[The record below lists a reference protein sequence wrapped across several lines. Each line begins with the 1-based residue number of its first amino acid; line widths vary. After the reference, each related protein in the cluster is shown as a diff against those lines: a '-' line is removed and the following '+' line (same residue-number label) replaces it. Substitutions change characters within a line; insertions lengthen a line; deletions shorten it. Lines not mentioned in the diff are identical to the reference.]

1 MRADILQEELSQRLA
16 TPISLKRKISLPDL
30 RRSSNLTGSG
40 FENILETKHTAV
52 WSEANSPLVSDYKFI
67 KDIKLRGSSFSTSR
81 RPDIKLK
88 IEFAP
93 NLKRVSKT
101 EEKMPTFTFRS
112 SRRDTLMSS
121 FRLRSPQLSFS
132 DPVQKPEGDHS
143 SDLLSETTVH
153 QITFSEEDLIKSVR
167 KIPFYLNMGEL
178 PINRKNSH
186 TSLARVAFLGQ
197 RNSSSSKPASESLKA
212 IRVGQEKPEPS
223 TANSSQLTLNRLPGN
238 SSPQKHESPDT
249 RASSTQFS
257 VIGLLKESSSAPNSR
272 GSIVPRLQDLITEI
286 NAQAHHG
293 KPGLARHT
301 KPSGKKYLL
310 MKKEDGPL
318 ASKVRNFRQNH

>member
-1 MRADILQEELSQRLA
+1 MQEELSQRLA
-16 TPISLKRKISLPDL
+16 APVSLKRKISLPDL

-40 FENILETKHTAV
+40 FENMLETKHTAV

-81 RPDIKLK
+81 KPDIKLK

-112 SRRDTLMSS
+112 SRRETVMSS

-143 SDLLSETTVH
+143 IDLLSETTVH
-153 QITFSEEDLIKSVR
+153 QITFSEEDLVKSVR
-167 KIPFYLNMGEL
+167 RVPSYLNMGEL
-178 PINRKNSH
+178 PINRKSSH
-186 TSLARVAFLGQ
+186 TSLAKVAFLGQ
-197 RNSSSSKPASESLKA
+197 RNSSSSKPGSESLKA
-212 IRVGQEKPEPS
+212 IRLGQDKPEPS
-223 TANSSQLTLNRLPGN
+223 TANSSQLTLNRISDN
-238 SSPQKHESPDT
+238 SSPQKNQSPDT
-249 RASSTQFS
+249 IASSAQFS
-257 VIGLLKESSSAPNSR
+257 TIGLLKESPTVPYSK

-286 NAQAHHG
+286 DVQAHQG
-293 KPGLARHT
+293 KPGLARQT
-301 KPSGKKYLL
+301 KPAGKKYLL

-318 ASKVRNFRQNH
+318 ASKVRYFKHNH